1 MVLYIDNSFLLAI
14 IRQELEALVAI
25 WEQDEVRISSI
36 LHHAESL
43 LTLRH
48 LGRAAD
54 TERMLEELISEVSL
68 RTVDAGFMGV
78 LASEVY
84 LAGCRTLDALHLAIA
99 LDFRRRT
106 GGEPVVGS
114 LNQRLR
120 SIATD
125 LGFRLQPV

>member
-1 MVLYIDNSFLLAI
+1 MALYIDTSFLLAI
-14 IRQELEALVAI
+14 IRQELAALVAI

-36 LHHAESL
+36 LLHAESL
-43 LTLRH
+43 LTLCR

-68 RTVDAGFMGV
+68 RTVDAGIIGV
-78 LASEVY
+78 LASEAH
-84 LAGCRTLDALHLAIA
+84 LAGCRTLDALHLATA

-106 GGEPVVGS
+106 GIEPVVGS
-114 LNQRLR
+114 LNQRLL